1 MRHCH
6 DSHATKC
13 AATTRGQQHSRSH
26 SQQPPPLPAPS
37 TESPPPCPC
46 QPPPRPPAPPRH
58 PTCFLGYRLCGTGPS
73 SKAKAGLGGTTS
85 TSCCSASLCL
95 LPRKKESCTE
105 APAGWDLMPICRRW
119 QGGPGGPGDKRQG
132 QGRALGR
139 QASGNEGL
147 RVRRHATG
155 RGWGRRRLKRRRC
168 HSTGSLRMAHS
179 SAARTPPKQGMHSTM
194 HSMHCATRRSPSC
207 APAGRGLRTGCRCC
221 WCTAC
226 AARPARPPPAGWGT
240 APRPLP

>member
-105 APAGWDLMPICRRW
+105 APAGWDLMPICRRG

-147 RVRRHATG
+147 RGRRHAPG

-168 HSTGSLRMAHS
+168 HSTGSLRMAQQR
-179 SAARTPPKQGMHSTM
+179 SAY
-194 HSMHCATRRSPSC
+194 SPSC
-207 APAGRGLRTGCRCC
+207 TQLLPRRGVSSARRCPPTGQRAPPR
-221 WCTAC
+221 
-226 AARPARPPPAGWGT
+226 ARVPPPPARVIFSSNQRIDKLLT
-240 APRPLP
+240 NQFIVN